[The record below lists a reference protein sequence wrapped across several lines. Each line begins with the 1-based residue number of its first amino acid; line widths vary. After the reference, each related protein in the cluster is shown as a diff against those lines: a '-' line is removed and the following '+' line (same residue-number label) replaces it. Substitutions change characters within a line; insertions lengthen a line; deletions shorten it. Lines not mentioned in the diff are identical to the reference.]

1 MININ
6 YNLKRHIELLKQ
18 EKKILN
24 EKKSFLK
31 ENPKEALELIKYGAK
46 VSQHIVWEDRFEI
59 ASVME
64 DFLSKKINAHEFHD
78 TVFGLRRKHSEK
90 CKRFLSK
97 LVSEEIKDFCPN
109 KNAHKL
115 KGLLSALYFECEH
128 FETNFDEAEL
138 YTSIQN
144 YLKFILTTKTRPFQG
159 QIYYLKL
166 VYFHSRAL
174 KDPLRAY
181 LKLLSILSISIKRCF
196 I

>member
-18 EKKILN
+18 KKKILN

-31 ENPKEALELIKYGAK
+31 ENPKEALELIKYNVE
-46 VSQHIVWEDRFEI
+46 VSQHIVWKDRFEI

-64 DFLSKKINAHEFHD
+64 NFLSKKINAHEFHD
-78 TVFGLRRKHSEK
+78 SVFGLHRKHLEK

-109 KNAHKL
+109 KHAPKL
-115 KGLLSALYFECEH
+115 KGLLSTLYFECEN

-138 YTSIQN
+138 YTSIEGVF
-144 YLKFILTTKTRPFQG
+144 LKFQIILNEE
-159 QIYYLKL
+159 
-166 VYFHSRAL
+166 
-174 KDPLRAY
+174 
-181 LKLLSILSISIKRCF
+181 
-196 I
+196 

>member
-78 TVFGLRRKHSEK
+78 SVFGLCRQHLEK
-90 CKRFLSK
+90 CKRFL
-97 LVSEEIKDFCPN
+97 
-109 KNAHKL
+109 
-115 KGLLSALYFECEH
+115 
-128 FETNFDEAEL
+128 
-138 YTSIQN
+138 
-144 YLKFILTTKTRPFQG
+144 
-159 QIYYLKL
+159 
-166 VYFHSRAL
+166 
-174 KDPLRAY
+174 
-181 LKLLSILSISIKRCF
+181 
-196 I
+196 

>member
-78 TVFGLRRKHSEK
+78 SVFGLRRKHSEK
-90 CKRFLSK
+90 CKRFISK
-97 LVSEEIKDFCPN
+97 LVSE
-109 KNAHKL
+109 
-115 KGLLSALYFECEH
+115 
-128 FETNFDEAEL
+128 
-138 YTSIQN
+138 
-144 YLKFILTTKTRPFQG
+144 
-159 QIYYLKL
+159 
-166 VYFHSRAL
+166 
-174 KDPLRAY
+174 
-181 LKLLSILSISIKRCF
+181 
-196 I
+196 

>member
-46 VSQHIVWEDRFEI
+46 VSQHLVWEDRFEI
-59 ASVME
+59 ASVIE

-78 TVFGLRRKHSEK
+78 SVFGLRHKHSEK

-97 LVSEEIKDFCPN
+97 
-109 KNAHKL
+109 
-115 KGLLSALYFECEH
+115 
-128 FETNFDEAEL
+128 
-138 YTSIQN
+138 
-144 YLKFILTTKTRPFQG
+144 
-159 QIYYLKL
+159 
-166 VYFHSRAL
+166 
-174 KDPLRAY
+174 
-181 LKLLSILSISIKRCF
+181 
-196 I
+196 

>member
-78 TVFGLRRKHSEK
+78 NVFGLRRKHSEK

-115 KGLLSALYFECEH
+115 KGFLSALYFECEH

-138 YTSIQN
+138 YTSIEN
-144 YLKFILTTKTRPFQG
+144 GFFKFQIILNEE
-159 QIYYLKL
+159 
-166 VYFHSRAL
+166 
-174 KDPLRAY
+174 
-181 LKLLSILSISIKRCF
+181 
-196 I
+196 